1 MPDHLHKGRC
11 GQSHRQQERLQ
22 WETRGGRKEHSTK
35 ERKNSTTPDLKSKSS
50 EWCLT
55 GVAAT
60 DLKRKTRREGPQ
72 AGVFRKHGGGA
83 SYEKGSREAGD
94 GGMWATARCGGRR
107 DAGDGGMQAREG
119 LPGSGGRRMRAMR
132 RAPGKW
138 GTAGC
143 GRRRPAAVPA
153 GSLAREVCAERNTGL
168 V

>member
-107 DAGDGGMQAREG
+107 DAGT
-119 LPGSGGRRMRAMR
+119 R

-138 GTAGC
+138 RTADAGDEKGSREVGDGGMRATPS
-143 GRRRPAAVPA
+143 GRSPRRLPRK
-153 GSLAREVCAERNTGL
+153 GSLC
-168 V
+168 